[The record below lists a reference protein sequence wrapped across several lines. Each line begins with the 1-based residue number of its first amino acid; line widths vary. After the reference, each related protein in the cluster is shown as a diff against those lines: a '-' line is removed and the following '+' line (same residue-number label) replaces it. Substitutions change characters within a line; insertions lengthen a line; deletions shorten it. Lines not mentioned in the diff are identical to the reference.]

1 MAALDLESRA
11 AVLAYLEA
19 ELPNEEVS
27 VLEALLD
34 ASAGTAKTDCDDT
47 TEAAV
52 TTYRPWWVIAN
63 TLQTKQNVAETLG
76 SASGAS
82 IKYRDPAEA
91 ARAIMRRQAAL
102 DAGLCSVPE
111 GFEAVAVGG
120 SGSARLVRSYA

>member
-1 MAALDLESRA
+1 MAAMDLTDRA
-11 AVLAYLEA
+11 EVLAYLEA
-19 ELPNEEVS
+19 SLPSEEVS

-34 ASAGTAKTDCDDT
+34 ASAGTARTDCDDD
-47 TEAAV
+47 TETAV

-63 TLQTKQNVAETLG
+63 TLQTKQNVAESLSSAAG
-76 SASGAS
+76 SS
-82 IKYRDPAEA
+82 ITYRDPVEA

-102 DAGLCSVPE
+102 DAALCSVPD

>member
-1 MAALDLESRA
+1 MAAMDLTDRA
-11 AVLAYLEA
+11 EVLAYLEA
-19 ELPNEEVS
+19 SLPSEEVS

-34 ASAGTAKTDCDDT
+34 ASAGLAKDDCDDD
-47 TEAAV
+47 TETAV

-63 TLQTKQNVAETLG
+63 TLQTKQNVAESLSSAAG
-76 SASGAS
+76 SS
-82 IKYRDPAEA
+82 ITYRDPVEA

-102 DAGLCSVPE
+102 DAALCSVPD